1 MEVGSGKN
9 DLINITQFN
18 QDISTQFVPYW
29 NGLLH
34 VVGNIEDGVI
44 LRRYDWEGIMA
55 DCESFESTY
64 LNTSGFC
71 EQCPF
76 SQIPNYVEGV
86 IAAAASN
93 NITDCKQIAQDN
105 DVIYLYCLQK
115 QRAGSSWII
124 LILSIIAALVIIIVI
139 IFFYFK
145 SKTANK
151 IITTRSPIIRS
162 PAIPPTRLS

>member
-1 MEVGSGKN
+1 MEVGSGKSN
-9 DLINITQFN
+9 LVNITQFN
-18 QDISTQFVPYW
+18 QDISSQFVPYW

-34 VVGNIEDGVI
+34 VVGNIENGVI
-44 LRRYDWEGIMA
+44 LRRYDWNGIIA

-105 DVIYLYCLQK
+105 DIIYLYCIQK
-115 QRAGSSWII
+115 QRARSSWII
-124 LILSIIAALVIIIVI
+124 LILSIIAALG
-139 IFFYFK
+139 IFIFIMILYFK
-145 SKTANK
+145 SKMANK
-151 IITTRSPIIRS
+151 IITIRSPVIRS
-162 PAIPPTRLS
+162 PAIPPARSS

>member
-76 SQIPNYVEGV
+76 SQIPNYVESV
-86 IAAAASN
+86 IATAASN

-115 QRAGSSWII
+115 QRARSSRII
-124 LILSIIAALVIIIVI
+124 LILSIIAALC
-139 IFFYFK
+139 IFIFIMFLYFK
-145 SKTANK
+145 SKTVNK
-151 IITTRSPIIRS
+151 IITTKLPVIRS
-162 PAIPPTRLS
+162 PAIPPARSS